1 MGVPDTGES
10 VTLYVSTAAG
20 DTSVFFKTF
29 TQSILYKSV
38 ICWYQFVYFA
48 NCDAI
53 NALAQKRF
61 YGLVESTVDALFI
74 SFNKYYFRKS
84 RLTSLQICT
93 KTRFRIFFCI
103 TVRFRIYFHFC
114 FEGQDISLLHISIVK
129 MSLHSRRGSKHTA
142 AYITPLSSL
151 CDLISFGLSQERQKV
166 PSVSSS
172 HHINLNS
179 IILHHI

>member
-1 MGVPDTGES
+1 MH
-10 VTLYVSTAAG
+10 
-20 DTSVFFKTF
+20 
-29 TQSILYKSV
+29 
-38 ICWYQFVYFA
+38 
-48 NCDAI
+48 
-53 NALAQKRF
+53 
-61 YGLVESTVDALFI
+61 
-74 SFNKYYFRKS
+74 
-84 RLTSLQICT
+84 
-93 KTRFRIFFCI
+93 
-103 TVRFRIYFHFC
+103 FHFC

-179 IILHHI
+179 IILHHIYNDLKIKVCSALKLKIIHPIILYYTAWFLLNLNSTIDNLFDRCTSGVHCLYLLPWLFQMVFLLM